1 MTPTIEELQLQIGSL
16 EAELLRLRP
25 IEAAAREACA
35 FLVGRRPGFAP
46 TYARDVLLAALEPD
60 KPRRPSGRSQR
71 GPSRGR
77 SK

>member
-46 TYARDVLLAALEPD
+46 TYICSARW
-60 KPRRPSGRSQR
+60 
-71 GPSRGR
+71 
-77 SK
+77 